1 MTAYVR
7 LVNQN
12 PSSQFCTFY
21 IDNCGR
27 SSYDGIQYRYV
38 NNSTGYSS
46 GWYDISYL
54 YVYWNGS
61 SGYTSEF
68 DISLSPN
75 YTYSVYTR
83 MMVGSTW
90 YNGDSY
96 YEPVTFFFGAPPTD
110 RVSMVHH
117 SSNGRTINMQVLNAY
132 GATTIDWKTPFGN
145 YSRSVQ
151 STPYTESFTAPSY
164 GTEYVIG
171 AVGRNS
177 AGSVGEK
184 LANTMTEPATPSI
197 NSGGSAD
204 NTITIN
210 VNPTGGWT
218 TIEVEMWTIDA
229 TSRLAI
235 KTQGWNGGSSFN
247 VQFGGLVANA
257 SYLFRTRASKT
268 ASYGGYSPTTAW
280 GGWLT
285 VKNESTK
292 PTHWKW
298 TTAQNSNGHK
308 ISGAQFSM
316 LATEWNSFTQRINAV
331 RKYKNLSNYSF
342 TTVSRGGTFYFYLF
356 NEANTAI
363 GAMNS
368 TGLANVTRGDKVYAS
383 YFNALMNA
391 LNNIT

>member
-1 MTAYVR
+1 MTAYAR
-7 LVNQN
+7 LVSQS

-27 SSYDGIQYRYV
+27 SSYNGIQYRYV
-38 NNSTGYSS
+38 NNTTGYSS

-54 YVYWNGS
+54 YIYWNGS
-61 SGYTSEF
+61 YGYTSNF

-83 MMVGSTW
+83 MLVDSTW
-90 YNGDSY
+90 YNGDSW

-110 RVSMVHH
+110 RVSMIHH
-117 SSNGRTINMQVLNAY
+117 SSSGRTINMQVLNTY

-145 YSRSVQ
+145 YSRPTYA
-151 STPYTESFTAPSY
+151 TPYIESFTAPAF

-171 AVGRNS
+171 ATGRNS

-184 LANTMTEPATPSI
+184 LSNTMTEPAIPSI
-197 NSGGSAD
+197 NSGGASN

-210 VNPTGGWT
+210 VNPSGGWT

-229 TSRLAI
+229 TTRLST
-235 KTQGWNGGSSFN
+235 KSQGWNGGYSFT

-285 VKNESTK
+285 VKNEVAR
-292 PTHWKW
+292 PLNWKW
-298 TTAQNSNGHK
+298 TTAQNENGHK
-308 ISGAQFSM
+308 VSGVNYSM
-316 LATEWNSFTQRINAV
+316 LATEWNGFAQRVNDF
-331 RKYKNLSNYSF
+331 RKYKALSDYPF
-342 TTVSRGGTFYFYLF
+342 TSAIKGGDFYYYIF
-356 NEANTAI
+356 NEANAAI
-363 GAMNS
+363 GSMNS
-368 TGLANVTRGDKVYAS
+368 TGISNVTRGDKVYAS
-383 YFNALMNA
+383 YFNALMNS
-391 LNNIT
+391 LNGIP